1 MGHRRR
7 GGFEEVSV
15 MVRRSVRF
23 PRLARVY
30 SGLAALVAGLL
41 FITAAWAMRVSPMVS
56 ELTTSGAG
64 SAARIEVG
72 NVGTAA
78 LPFETRIT
86 RMDIDADGNIVE
98 TPADEDFLVFP
109 PQGLVPVSGRQVV
122 RVQWIGEPN
131 IEVSRAYYLWV
142 KQLPVATDPTVTE
155 SGGAVAVQVLYTMKA
170 LIVVAPPGAEPKVE
184 VVSVRPAM
192 VTPPA
197 PEIDPSLT
205 GGAPVAQPPA
215 EPGVEVVVSNTGKR
229 YALMSGATWVIEG
242 TDVSGQAYRR
252 ELNSD
257 EVSKTVGVG
266 YLAPGGGRRT
276 FKVPTGVELDATK
289 PVTLRFAR

>member
-1 MGHRRR
+1 MMRR
-7 GGFEEVSV
+7 G
-15 MVRRSVRF
+15 VRF
-23 PRLARVY
+23 PRLAGGFRGV
-30 SGLAALVAGLL
+30 AALIAGLL
-41 FITAAWAMRVSPMVS
+41 VFTAAWAMRVSPMVS
-56 ELTTSGAG
+56 ELTTAGAG

-86 RMDIDADGNIVE
+86 RMDIDAEGNIVE

-122 RVQWIGEPN
+122 RVQWIGEPT
-131 IEVSRAYYLWV
+131 IDLSRAYYLWV
-142 KQLPVATDPTVTE
+142 KQLPVATDPNVPE
-155 SGGAVAVQVLYTMKA
+155 GGGAVAVQVLYTMKA

-192 VTPPA
+192 VAPPA
-197 PEIDPSLT
+197 PDIDPSLT

-215 EPGVEVVVSNTGKR
+215 EPGVEIVVANSGKR

-242 TDVSGQAYRR
+242 TDKVGQPFRL

-276 FKVPTGVELDATK
+276 FKVPTGVELDSAK

>member
-1 MGHRRR
+1 
-7 GGFEEVSV
+7 

-23 PRLARVY
+23 SRMTRVC

-41 FITAAWAMRVSPMVS
+41 VITAAWAMRVSPMVS

-131 IEVSRAYYLWV
+131 IDVSRAYYLWV

-205 GGAPVAQPPA
+205 GGAPVVQPPA
-215 EPGVEVVVSNTGKR
+215 EPGVEVVVSNSGKR

-242 TDVSGQAYRR
+242 TDVSGQPYRR

>member
-1 MGHRRR
+1 
-7 GGFEEVSV
+7 

-215 EPGVEVVVSNTGKR
+215 EPGVEVVVSNSGKR

>member
-1 MGHRRR
+1 
-7 GGFEEVSV
+7 

-205 GGAPVAQPPA
+205 GGATVAQPPA
-215 EPGVEVVVSNTGKR
+215 EPGVEVVVSNSGKR

>member
-1 MGHRRR
+1 
-7 GGFEEVSV
+7 